1 MSQDDRA
8 RAGEPYTYSG
18 LNWGDE
24 SGFAKWMRENPDEV
38 REVDEA
44 ITRKLGDDMRTAE
57 EFLSVH
63 PTPWRVEDIKSR
75 GELHEA
81 IVDANGDVVLSSKD
95 AESYQSVFAPDNAAE
110 ALVKFVNAASD
121 AYIR

>member
-1 MSQDDRA
+1 MKPNEGTP
-8 RAGEPYTYSG
+8 AGQPFDYGKPQWS
-18 LNWGDE
+18 DE
-24 SGFAKWMRENPDEV
+24 SGLAKWIRENPEEAEALD
-38 REVDEA
+38 RA
-44 ITRKLGDDMRTAE
+44 ITEQLGRDMRTASD
-57 EFLSVH
+57 FLHTH

-81 IVDANGDVVLSSKD
+81 IVDAHGDVVLSSKD
-95 AESYQSVFAPDNAAE
+95 AESYQSIFAPDNAAE